1 MKRRIFLKNFL
12 KTMPALALF
21 PQLLTSCKD
30 KEDVAP
36 ITTSKKIVILGAGVA
51 GLAAAKYFKDRN
63 VAVTVIEAQDKVGGR
78 LRTDRSQNIAFDEG
92 ASWIH
97 GPTGNPITN
106 LVTPSGMNTFLTSN
120 NSLSIFDTNGVAYTD
135 AVADA
140 AYTDYRAAVN
150 NIRTNGNLNQ
160 SFQQVFNTLY
170 PSKINDRLWKY
181 MLSAYTEFDSGGD
194 VSNMSSLDFDD
205 DEKFSGADLIITNGY
220 DKLAQY
226 LAQGIDIRL
235 NQRVTNIEYAGTQI
249 NITAG
254 ANSYQA
260 DYLIVTVPLG
270 VLKQNII
277 SFSPA
282 LPTTKTGAISRM
294 QMGNVNK
301 FLLIFPS
308 TFWDNTLQ
316 YIGYTPN
323 TKGQYNYFLNI
334 NKFSPNANAL
344 MAFAFGNYATTT
356 EGLTD
361 AQLTAEIMTSLRAI
375 YPTAPNPTT
384 LLRTKWGSNINSY
397 GAYSFATNNTRST
410 DFDILA
416 QSVNNKIFFAGEH
429 TSKTYRGTVHGAY
442 LSGTREATAIA
453 ALL

>member
-1 MKRRIFLKNFL
+1 MKRRIFLRNFL

-21 PQLLTSCKD
+21 PQILTSCVD
-30 KEDVAP
+30 KQDVAP
-36 ITTSKKIVILGAGVA
+36 INTSKKIIILGAGVA

-63 VAVTVIEAQDKVGGR
+63 ITVTIIEAQDKIGGR
-78 LRTDRSQNIAFDEG
+78 LRTDRSQGIAFDEG

-97 GPTGNPITN
+97 GPTGNPLTS
-106 LVTPSGMNTFLTSN
+106 LVTPSGMNTFLTDN
-120 NSLSIFDTNGVAYTD
+120 NSLSIFDINGVAYTD
-135 AVADA
+135 AVVDA
-140 AYTDYRAAVN
+140 AYTDYRASLN
-150 NIRTNGNLNQ
+150 NIRTNGNVNQ
-160 SFQQVFNTLY
+160 SFQQVFNAQY
-170 PSKINDRLWKY
+170 PSKANDRLWTY
-181 MLSAYTEFDSGGD
+181 MLSAYAEFDTSGD
-194 VSNMSSLDFDD
+194 ISNMSSLDFDD

-226 LAQGIDIRL
+226 LAQGIDIKL
-235 NQRVTNIEYAGTQI
+235 NQRVSNIEYAGAQI

-282 LPTTKTGAISRM
+282 LPLSKTGAISRM

-316 YIGYTPN
+316 YIGYTPT

-334 NKFSPNANAL
+334 NKFSTNANAL

-356 EGLTD
+356 ETLTD
-361 AQLTAEIMTSLRAI
+361 AQLIAEIMTNLRAI
-375 YPTAPNPTT
+375 YPTAPNPTA
-384 LLRTKWGSNINSY
+384 LLRTRWGSNINSY
-397 GAYSFATNNTRST
+397 GAYTFATNNTRST

-416 QSVNNKIFFAGEH
+416 QNVNNRIFFAGEH

-442 LSGTREATAIA
+442 LSGIREATTIA